1 MILLKSVCSTNSWRG
16 VAYDSVGVASSVPP
30 EFGEERFFRGINIK
44 KGMSVKTEDE
54 AGVVSI
60 RDNPDKRTTR
70 INLRWEGNHQI
81 SDFDLDR
88 IGKVLNSEDE
98 TEHTGWVLAELPLK
112 ASVGTTIPLLKGAQ

>member
-1 MILLKSVCSTNSWRG
+1 
-16 VAYDSVGVASSVPP
+16 VGVASSVPP
-30 EFGEERFFRGINIK
+30 EFGEEPRFFSGINIK